1 MDASI
6 LGFLRDHVLFKEYSN
21 NTSFLDTL
29 MSMITTRV
37 CTDGTYVIRKG
48 EVGRA
53 MFFIL
58 RGEIQVISEDG
69 ETIINTL
76 AEQSFFG
83 EIGLLFSVPR
93 TVSCR
98 AHGRAILLTITKESL
113 EKAVAPYPRIAHS
126 ISQIAEER
134 YSSHIKQVE
143 SSVSVDFSDELRIG
157 VTQQDLKLIPLFRDC
172 EIGFLHNLALTL
184 RPVKYS
190 TDKLIIQKGEMASEM
205 FFVVRGVAE
214 VFNEHTGQVF
224 AQFQPGSF
232 FGEVGLFFKIKRSAS
247 VRCNT
252 KEVMVFKLLKKDLDH
267 LLVDYPE
274 VRMKVEAEASQRLLY
289 IESRAKANL
298 DKTVQDITDV
308 EVVRERL
315 KTIPLFHGSSTSF
328 LHQLVLATKIRVVG
342 KNEIII
348 RKGEIGNS
356 MYFVIS
362 GAVQVI
368 SESDSKVLVTMESN
382 TFFGEVALFY
392 RVNRTATVRASHPT
406 TLIEISNDVV
416 QNILKFY
423 PDLMQVIHQR
433 AKENFEAF
441 TLRQRALL
449 HCDFSAI
456 DQQRFDIEA
465 TISRLRKVPIFEKC
479 DEGFLGTL
487 ALNTSI
493 RTLKM
498 SEFVIKTG
506 DPSLEMYF
514 LAHGRVQ
521 IVSADGNTVYDSVEE
536 GGFFGEVGVV
546 RGVNRTAS
554 VRVDSPVCGL
564 LVLSADAMRKALNK
578 YPENFQLVV
587 LAADKRYHLAEQ
599 RVLNVEYTLTSKRNT
614 DTMSSESTLN
624 TWSMA
629 SGLNSTTPT
638 QKSTEKRKNSNG
650 SISNIM
656 APFGQIFSRRTRPKS
671 LTIGN
676 KSSNLKLTT
685 SVVSQDLTVDP
696 LAIYTISK
704 WNSGWSALR
713 EIPRGPIE
721 LKYKESTHVKHAL
734 GKMFNTLK
742 IKLNSSDEAKNR
754 ISPTSAKLIQDKGS
768 KLLTESPNTK
778 TQQRLLIAQ
787 PKFLK
792 HILDANETQLQI
804 IFSHIMPVEL
814 LKLRG
819 VCRVWSKMLLLKVFW
834 NTLDLKS
841 KFRLI
846 DRKAVDAFS
855 YLGGNSIAHIDL
867 TGCWMIQDSD
877 LCILISRC
885 SGIRNLIISNCW
897 KVTDQGIAYIAKGCR
912 ELQHLDI
919 SHCGQIS
926 GKGFTDHVWTKL
938 IGINISY
945 CKWINDENLKR
956 LLPFTPNL
964 AEVQMRRCQ
973 RISDFGILLIV
984 QYCRQL
990 YRLDLR
996 DSDHISDKC
1005 LKWIASSCVDLSDLN
1020 LTFCTRITNSGIIRQ
1035 LTYISLRQCRKM
1047 TDGVAIYLAA
1057 TSPKLMCVDMTS
1069 CPFVTDGIVAQVHT
1083 KNAQVVV
1090 RVDQSAVSRGVVWPG
1105 TCGKPKAEQ
1114 VALRDVFTSGP
1125 KGMMGSS
1132 RKSRRTNDR
1141 IRLVSIKNKGE
1152 LPPMAGRTG
1161 DNLLKARK
1169 QVVPA
1174 K

>member
-1 MDASI
+1 
-6 LGFLRDHVLFKEYSN
+6 
-21 NTSFLDTL
+21 
-29 MSMITTRV
+29 
-37 CTDGTYVIRKG
+37 
-48 EVGRA
+48 
-53 MFFIL
+53 
-58 RGEIQVISEDG
+58 
-69 ETIINTL
+69 
-76 AEQSFFG
+76 
-83 EIGLLFSVPR
+83 
-93 TVSCR
+93 
-98 AHGRAILLTITKESL
+98 
-113 EKAVAPYPRIAHS
+113 
-126 ISQIAEER
+126 
-134 YSSHIKQVE
+134 
-143 SSVSVDFSDELRIG
+143 
-157 VTQQDLKLIPLFRDC
+157 
-172 EIGFLHNLALTL
+172 
-184 RPVKYS
+184 
-190 TDKLIIQKGEMASEM
+190 
-205 FFVVRGVAE
+205 
-214 VFNEHTGQVF
+214 
-224 AQFQPGSF
+224 
-232 FGEVGLFFKIKRSAS
+232 
-247 VRCNT
+247 
-252 KEVMVFKLLKKDLDH
+252 MVFKLLKKDLDH

-328 LHQLVLATKIRVVG
+328 LHQLVLATKIRVV
-342 KNEIII
+342 
-348 RKGEIGNS
+348 
-356 MYFVIS
+356 
-362 GAVQVI
+362 
-368 SESDSKVLVTMESN
+368 
-382 TFFGEVALFY
+382 
-392 RVNRTATVRASHPT
+392 ATVRASHPT

-792 HILDANETQLQI
+792 HILDANETQLQT

-834 NTLDLKS
+834 NSLDLKS

-1020 LTFCTRITNSGIIRQ
+1020 LTFCTRITNSGMYDLSLGSQKFHRLQFTACAQLTDASVIYFSDSIRQ

-1057 TSPKLMCVDMTS
+1057 TSPKLVCVDMTS

>member
-93 TVSCR
+93 HVCIHCYVVGDNLGIWVHGTVSCR

-315 KTIPLFHGSSTSF
+315 KTVGLYPAISRELNIIPTSASSCN
-328 LHQLVLATKIRVVG
+328 
-342 KNEIII
+342 KN
-348 RKGEIGNS
+348 S
-356 MYFVIS
+356 S
-362 GAVQVI
+362 
-368 SESDSKVLVTMESN
+368 S
-382 TFFGEVALFY
+382 

-624 TWSMA
+624 AWSMA

-671 LTIGN
+671 LTIVELG
-676 KSSNLKLTT
+676 
-685 SVVSQDLTVDP
+685 VVSATG
-696 LAIYTISK
+696 
-704 WNSGWSALR
+704 N
-713 EIPRGPIE
+713 PRGPIE

-1020 LTFCTRITNSGIIRQ
+1020 LTFCTRITNSGMYDLSLGSQKFHRLQFTACAQLTDASVIYFSDSIRQ

>member
-792 HILDANETQLQI
+792 HILDANETQLQT

-834 NTLDLKS
+834 NSLDLKS

-926 GKGFTDHVWTKL
+926 GKG
-938 IGINISY
+938 
-945 CKWINDENLKR
+945 
-956 LLPFTPNL
+956 LP
-964 AEVQMRRCQ
+964 
-973 RISDFGILLIV
+973 II
-984 QYCRQL
+984 QL

-1020 LTFCTRITNSGIIRQ
+1020 LTFCTRITNSGMYDLSLGSQKFHRLQFTACAQLTDASVIYFSDSIRQ

>member
-1 MDASI
+1 
-6 LGFLRDHVLFKEYSN
+6 
-21 NTSFLDTL
+21 

-93 TVSCR
+93 HVCIHCYVVGDNLGIWVHGTVSCR

-315 KTIPLFHGSSTSF
+315 KTVGLYPAISRELNIIPTSASSCN
-328 LHQLVLATKIRVVG
+328 
-342 KNEIII
+342 KN
-348 RKGEIGNS
+348 S
-356 MYFVIS
+356 S
-362 GAVQVI
+362 
-368 SESDSKVLVTMESN
+368 S
-382 TFFGEVALFY
+382 

-671 LTIGN
+671 LTI
-676 KSSNLKLTT
+676 
-685 SVVSQDLTVDP
+685 
-696 LAIYTISK
+696 
-704 WNSGWSALR
+704 ALR

-792 HILDANETQLQI
+792 HILDANETQLQT

-834 NTLDLKS
+834 NSLDLKS

-1020 LTFCTRITNSGIIRQ
+1020 LTFCTRITNSGMYDLSLGSQKFHRLQFTACAQLTDASVIYFSDSIRQ

-1057 TSPKLMCVDMTS
+1057 TSPKLVCVDMTS